1 MFVIMRYSPMVE
13 RLAVNQEVV
22 GSSPTISVIPLL
34 WLVGNTNELQ
44 QWRLKNNPEKRS
56 RH

>member
-1 MFVIMRYSPMVE
+1 MVE